1 MIFYYKADDPQQT
14 RYYQNKE
21 FVCDGIRY
29 SAGKATDDLFVSL
42 GFTKVIVE
50 PSPDP
55 DYFVVTGAP
64 DLNGVYPKVAKT
76 LETVKAQFCLRQ
88 REIALQLL
96 KSTDYLVVE
105 LAEARI
111 RGINVT
117 CPPALSS
124 FRDAIRKTYTDN
136 CAKIMAPTTTTELQ
150 SVMAIDYDDNVENGA
165 LVPYNYG
172 EYSNFTLGTYLDNCV
187 CL

>member
-21 FVCDGIRY
+21 FVCDGVRY
-29 SAGKATDDLFVSL
+29 SAGNATDGLFVSL

-50 PSPDP
+50 PRPDP
-55 DYFVVTGAP
+55 DYFVVTGLP
-64 DLNGVYPKVAKT
+64 DFNGVYPKVEKSLA
-76 LETVKAQFCLRQ
+76 TVKAQFCMRQ
-88 REIALQLL
+88 RETALQLL

-117 CPPALSS
+117 CPPALSN
-124 FRDAIRKTYTDN
+124 FRDGIRKIYTDN

-150 SVMAIDYDDNVENGA
+150 GVMAIEYNNEVENGA
-165 LVPYNYG
+165 LVPYDFS
-172 EYSNFTLGTYLDNCV
+172 EYSDFTLGTYIDNCV